1 MRDLPRPNEIYRHF
15 KGNCYRIMTLATET
29 ETRQTLVV
37 YQALYGDYQMY
48 ARELSM
54 FMSPVDKEKY
64 PDVKQQWRFELVTF
78 EASQQSPIPYVEQT
92 QQGTTSQA
100 DQAKEQATPVADQVK
115 EQTISAAEQKQE
127 SSAQESLQVDPM
139 VMKYLDADTYEDKL
153 QILVAMRERLTDE
166 MINTMSI
173 AVDVEIPP
181 GDIND
186 RYEQLKYCLVTRE
199 RFECNRLR

>member
-78 EASQQSPIPYVEQT
+78 EASQQSPTPYVGQT
-92 QQGTTSQA
+92 QQVTTSQA
-100 DQAKEQATPVADQVK
+100 DQAKEY
-115 EQTISAAEQKQE
+115 TISAAEQKQE

-181 GDIND
+181 GEIND